1 MKEATR
7 HYLVGSLLGLVLGFL
22 IGALGMFAWF
32 GYAMRVINARMLED
46 IAKVAR
52 VENEPQ
58 LQPPRFGSSF
68 LSFELVLEDLQGNK
82 VPMSVLKDKI
92 LVINFWSPSC
102 KPCVAELPSL
112 AALYR
117 RYEKEPWIRIL
128 AISGDSREK
137 LKEFLVRHPVELPVY
152 RVEERN
158 LSKLR
163 PRVLPTTLIVDSDG
177 KILVEETGGARW
189 DHPTVFRFLEQL
201 RDKGPTTD
209 SKGS

>member
-1 MKEATR
+1 MKEATK
-7 HYLVGSLLGLVLGFL
+7 HYLVGGLFGLVVGFL
-22 IGALGMFAWF
+22 IGALGMFALF
-32 GYAMRVINARMLED
+32 GYAMRVINARMQED

-58 LQPPRFGSSF
+58 LQPPAFVSSF
-68 LSFELVLEDLQGNK
+68 QGFELLLEDLQGNK
-82 VPMSVLKDKI
+82 VPMSMLKGKI

-117 RYEKEPWIRIL
+117 RYKDEPWIRIV
-128 AISGDSREK
+128 AVSGDSREK
-137 LKEFLVRHPVELPVY
+137 LKEFLARHSVEVPVY
-152 RVEERN
+152 CVEEKSV
-158 LSKLR
+158 SKLR
-163 PRVLPTTLIVDSDG
+163 ARVLPTTLIVDSDG
-177 KILVEETGGARW
+177 RILVEETGAARW
-189 DHPTVFRFLEQL
+189 DHPTVFRFLEEL